1 MLWKRRIVA
10 LIVAAFLGSVAAAQE
25 REELLA
31 TPKFVKDAKT
41 PVFRELT
48 AGQVAEQITMVS
60 GRNYAWFGFNQPEVR
75 LGLPAVD
82 NSVYAVVDFGE
93 PILLDDA
100 GAKVGYELEH
110 GLYDHATH
118 YDEIR
123 FNPSEGQ
130 GEEPIEFAR
139 AVGTVT
145 VRYPLRLRTL
155 SASKGGPAADGLD
168 VSFDGPYVTR
178 RTTSG
183 EDDLEAAAFTGI
195 ESFRAFD
202 ADGRRLEAATST
214 SMSVV
219 GGVVTRVESYWGEVA
234 KVELDVA
241 DEWALFKVTY
251 ELPVVA
257 PLPESRAG
265 LAPEDGDEN
274 PPAPGAE
281 VTVEIAEET
290 PWMIVASELGVTPEE
305 AVRRLAELGFPNPTG
320 DFMVMSAVQGNLEAV
335 ELFLASGVPIDF
347 AVEDGRTA
355 LLSAVIFDHV
365 DIATF
370 LLKMGADVNLADS
383 NNATPLFH
391 AAGKCDAVELVRAL
405 LAAGADPTPA
415 TKGNTTAVEM
425 AGIMGCAD
433 NEAAIRSALGG

>member
-1 MLWKRRIVA
+1 MPSKVFIVVLA
-10 LIVAAFLGSVAAAQE
+10 VASILVSFAAAQD
-25 REELLA
+25 RDELLA

-48 AGQVAEQITMVS
+48 ADQAAAQITMVS
-60 GRNYAWFGFNQPEVR
+60 GRNSAWFGFNQPEVR
-75 LGLPAVD
+75 LVLPAVD
-82 NSVYAVVDFGE
+82 NSVYATVEFGE
-93 PILLDDA
+93 PNLLDDG
-100 GAKVGYELEH
+100 GAKVGYELER

-118 YDEIR
+118 HDEIR
-123 FNPSEGQ
+123 FNPSDGE

-155 SASKGGPAADGLD
+155 SASKDGPAAEGLD

-183 EDDLEAAAFTGI
+183 DGDLEAASFTGI
-195 ESFRAFD
+195 ESFRALD
-202 ADGRRLEAATST
+202 AEGRQIEAAPST
-214 SMSVV
+214 RMSID
-219 GGVVTRVESYWGEVA
+219 GDLVTEVESFWGEVA

-241 DEWALFKVTY
+241 DEWALFRVAY
-251 ELPVVA
+251 ELPAVA
-257 PLPESRAG
+257 PLPKSRAG
-265 LAPEDGDEN
+265 FAPEGGEQN
-274 PPAPGAE
+274 PPTPGAE
-281 VTVEIAEET
+281 VTVEIVKET
-290 PWMIVASELGVTPEE
+290 PGMVIASELGVTPEE
-305 AVRRLAELGFPNPTG
+305 AARRLAGIGFPNPTG

-355 LLSAVIFDHV
+355 LLSAVIFDHADV
-365 DIATF
+365 ATF
-370 LLKMGADVNLADS
+370 LLKMGADVNIADS

-391 AAGKCDAVELVRAL
+391 AAGKCGEVELVRAL

-415 TKGNTTAVEM
+415 TRGGTTAVEM
-425 AGIMGCAD
+425 AGIMGCSG
-433 NEAAIRSALGG
+433 NEAAIRAVLGD